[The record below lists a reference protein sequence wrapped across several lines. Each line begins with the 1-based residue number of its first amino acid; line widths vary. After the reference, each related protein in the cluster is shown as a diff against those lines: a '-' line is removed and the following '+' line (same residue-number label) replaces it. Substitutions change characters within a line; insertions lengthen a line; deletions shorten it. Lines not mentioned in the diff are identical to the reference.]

1 MFGQLIQM
9 TYKPYIVFFLCLGYV
24 LCYNYNHQSG
34 YNFQN
39 HEYCDDLSP
48 YHGNISL
55 DQISGVWYGVE
66 KIPHTKGEYR
76 IERTK
81 ECFYIDIKEQN
92 IQPTPPPPYPPLTH
106 PYANAAYGYG
116 LSEQHRIRYFVLEWH
131 EGLWQ
136 DDYHF
141 KVNTSHKGFWQ
152 TDVPSTAV
160 ENMYRFFGGVI
171 QVLKVAN
178 NHLVLNF
185 CMRLPHSQ
193 FYSVVLSRNENQLT
207 PEDLSSIHSIFTSK
221 HLSTSA
227 LKRIRRRLHN
237 DSSWRSHKSNP
248 WSGNS
253 LSGSWRDVRF
263 KRRKRDM
270 YQERR
275 LRVLWDE
282 DGQTMEQTYV
292 YSPDEPGLWTA
303 EQWRPGEREM
313 RSRGV
318 DMWYPDDP
326 PRHPEVIRVLKL
338 TPDKMIINH
347 CTELGDGGS
356 FSLILRS
363 YQRYDESTSGYPA
376 YTSLNGYNQYQKH
389 LNYEDLAS
397 LPEGT
402 RYPNYNVQSSTSRYN
417 SMINSP
423 VSDNAYYQNGYNTPR
438 YAAGYGQSYGQGY
451 GQNPGQNFGQGLS
464 SYELPFVRNNRDYCI
479 NRVPQTG
486 IWVDR
491 LMGIWYG
498 VELVQH
504 LAGDSRVDYGR
515 TCIVI
520 HISEPKDEL
529 ITNRQ
534 LHHVE
539 ALNARFRQRYR
550 HLRLLWDE
558 EGDTIELF
566 IFRRIDHLNYI
577 CQKAERNINILRAL
591 SGVRWGSHPYSQK
604 LLYNAIIR
612 SHFDYGSF
620 LLEPCSK
627 LALAKLDR
635 IQARCLR
642 IITGAMKSSPTK
654 ALQIESKFECI
665 FYLFP
670 DVVTKENFMFR
681 FINRQLREQDVSSG
695 EVSRREGALRVQNR
709 LLVHVESE
717 LGSDSDHDSVDN
729 HFDDSR
735 KVKKFPE
742 EKIATLHLYYKKL
755 NKLLSEAEAPL
766 HTKTKINCNLNLFV
780 KIASHIKLICPILFL
795 DAKCQVLA
803 NLANFGYDP
812 VNYDYIRR
820 VGVLDVLLHVLRN
833 ESNAKLLHFA
843 SAGICNCCVDPL
855 NAEYILAN
863 AGLKHIVALLKSE
876 HSETLADVITI
887 LISLFNE
894 ETKSEIKIPE
904 VIERMT
910 EISKSNNKILINL
923 ATLFLENV
931 CKMVNNKNYQKICKL
946 HTTSF
951 SSTAFKAGDKIRIQK
966 TLTQK
971 DLDAFSN
978 LTSDHNPLHKNNGN
992 KRPIVHGALLNG
1004 LVAGLI
1010 GTHLPG
1016 PGTVVVSQTMKFPN
1030 KCFVGEKLTISVEL
1044 VDVRKILKVK
1054 FFCIVEE
1061 EKKVEPCQCGV
1072 FMSQQ
1077 VGIKE
1082 GRRGR
1087 PRGPPQGEPV
1097 VTYDT
1102 DAPSLPCGSAGF
1114 KHCISKCLDVFLD
1127 IKSKLKS
1134 EKRYHHRNS
1143 KKRIY
1148 YYFCGYH
1155 KLWIYKKKL
1164 SPDYVQGT
1172 YLGSPALVTKSTI
1185 QKLAKMALGN

>member
-1 MFGQLIQM
+1 RNSVVSENAAGRGRDASARTPGKATTTLALAAGAAGAPSTLARDVTRAASRPTMPATRL
-9 TYKPYIVFFLCLGYV
+9 PAVLPRYV

-227 LKRIRRRLHN
+227 LKRVCDNSGIRRRLHN

-558 EGDTIELF
+558 EGDTIDIILVKFLGRKFDKVQIMTFEEH
-566 IFRRIDHLNYI
+566 IPNVMAANYLMH
-577 CQKAERNINILRAL
+577 C
-591 SGVRWGSHPYSQK
+591 
-604 LLYNAIIR
+604 
-612 SHFDYGSF
+612 FFF
-620 LLEPCSK
+620 LL
-627 LALAKLDR
+627 L
-635 IQARCLR
+635 
-642 IITGAMKSSPTK
+642 
-654 ALQIESKFECI
+654 
-665 FYLFP
+665 
-670 DVVTKENFMFR
+670 V
-681 FINRQLREQDVSSG
+681 REQDVSSG

>member
-356 FSLILRS
+356 FSLILR
-363 YQRYDESTSGYPA
+363 
-376 YTSLNGYNQYQKH
+376 
-389 LNYEDLAS
+389 
-397 LPEGT
+397 
-402 RYPNYNVQSSTSRYN
+402 RYN

-558 EGDTIELF
+558 EGDTIDIILVKFLGRKFDKVQIMTFEEH
-566 IFRRIDHLNYI
+566 IPNVMAANYLMH
-577 CQKAERNINILRAL
+577 C
-591 SGVRWGSHPYSQK
+591 
-604 LLYNAIIR
+604 
-612 SHFDYGSF
+612 FFF
-620 LLEPCSK
+620 LL
-627 LALAKLDR
+627 L
-635 IQARCLR
+635 
-642 IITGAMKSSPTK
+642 
-654 ALQIESKFECI
+654 
-665 FYLFP
+665 
-670 DVVTKENFMFR
+670 V
-681 FINRQLREQDVSSG
+681 REQDVSSG